1 MDDIRFEVAYKIA
14 ILVAVKLVLELKSVE
29 SLTGLRLAQTINYL
43 KLGNFK
49 LGLLMNFNV
58 TRLKFG
64 LQSVINVR
72 TRN

>member
-14 ILVAVKLVLELKSVE
+14 ILVAVKLVLELKSAE
-29 SLTGLRLAQTINYL
+29 FLTDLRLAQTINYL

-72 TRN
+72 TIN

>member
-29 SLTGLRLAQTINYL
+29 SLTDLRLAQTINYL

>member
-1 MDDIRFEVAYKIA
+1 MDDIRIEVADKIA
-14 ILVAVKLVLELKSVE
+14 ILVAGKLVLELKSVE
-29 SLTGLRLAQTINYL
+29 SLTDLRLAQTRNYL

>member
-43 KLGNFK
+43 KPGNFK